1 MAKSSKGDFLEEVAA
16 IIRAKFP
23 LVKLEKNEADF
34 ALAVNGHW
42 VAMENLYRISAENKN
57 NLQRHVERWIVELLR
72 AAEGT
77 PDQRGTF
84 DELKERIMPVVI
96 SAGRRDVAGKQ
107 MVQQQIL
114 EGLFVGYAIDS
125 KHTISYIPQ
134 DLFDSWKI
142 SLDELHEVALENL
155 VTKSAILQAQAVP
168 DDHGNVN
175 LVLIQTLDGYDA
187 SRILLPGLHE
197 HLREHLGTPFL
208 SGIPNRDILV
218 CFRNDPET
226 LDRLAKQI
234 KEDFKAMPHQ
244 VTDQVFLITSDGIAV
259 FKG

>member
-1 MAKSSKGDFLEEVAA
+1 MIRRPPRSTLFPTRRSSD
-16 IIRAKFP
+16 
-23 LVKLEKNEADF
+23 
-34 ALAVNGHW
+34 
-42 VAMENLYRISAENKN
+42 
-57 NLQRHVERWIVELLR
+57 
-72 AAEGT
+72 
-77 PDQRGTF
+77 
-84 DELKERIMPVVI
+84 
-96 SAGRRDVAGKQ
+96 
-107 MVQQQIL
+107 
-114 EGLFVGYAIDS
+114 
-125 KHTISYIPQ
+125 
-134 DLFDSWKI
+134 
-142 SLDELHEVALENL
+142 LHEVALENL
-155 VTKSAILQAQAVP
+155 VTKSAVLQAQAVP

-208 SGIPNRDILV
+208 AGIPNRDILV

-234 KEDFKAMPHQ
+234 KDDFKAMPHQ